1 MARPALN
8 KASLNRER
16 DKLRTYQ
23 RFLPS
28 LDLKRK
34 QLLADQ
40 ARARAELAAAQAET
54 ARHLREAGARLPMA
68 AYEGIALD
76 NLVQVTAVHLD
87 EENRMGAR
95 LPVLRGVECR
105 VEDYGLMS
113 RPAWVDSV
121 VATLQELAAARIA
134 VRVAEE
140 RVARLGLAVRKI
152 TQRVN
157 LFDKVLIPNTQK
169 AIRVIEVHL
178 SDADRAAVVR
188 AKIAKQKHAGRQSG
202 WGAGSYG
209 LPEDE
214 RR

>member
-16 DKLRTYQ
+16 GKLRTYQ

-34 QLLADQ
+34 QLLADL
-40 ARARAELAAAQAET
+40 ARARDAKRAAESEADAILRQAAAC
-54 ARHLREAGARLPMA
+54 LPMA
-68 AYEGIALD
+68 AHEGIALD
-76 NLVQVTAVHLD
+76 GLVRVTAVHLD

-95 LPVLRGVECR
+95 LPVLRGIECR
-105 VEDYGLMS
+105 VADYGLMTH
-113 RPAWVDSV
+113 PAWVDSV
-121 VATLQELAAARIA
+121 VKSLQRLAEARIA

-140 RVARLGLAVRKI
+140 RVARLASAVRKV

-157 LFDKVLIPNTQK
+157 LFDKVLIPNTRK
-169 AIRVIEVHL
+169 AIRAIEVHL

-188 AKIAKQKHAGRQSG
+188 AKIAKQKHAGRAADMHG
-202 WGAGSYG
+202 PIEG
-209 LPEDE
+209 E
-214 RR
+214 RP